1 MSSLFAQKDFAE
13 EIAQTQV
20 PWRET
25 IVAATRRGVP
35 APAFTAALAA
45 YDTLRAER
53 LPTAL
58 IQGQRD
64 FFGAHA
70 YERVDGPG
78 VFHTHWGEPGRPE
91 TRTG

>member
-1 MSSLFAQKDFAE
+1 MS
-13 EIAQTQV
+13 
-20 PWRET
+20 P
-25 IVAATRRGVP
+25 ATSQAIP

-58 IQGQRD
+58 IQGRRD

-70 YERVDGPG
+70 YERADGPG
-78 VFHTHWGEPGRPE
+78 TFHTHWGEHGRPE
-91 TRTG
+91 NPDRVTSTPRTGRPQVTAGARL